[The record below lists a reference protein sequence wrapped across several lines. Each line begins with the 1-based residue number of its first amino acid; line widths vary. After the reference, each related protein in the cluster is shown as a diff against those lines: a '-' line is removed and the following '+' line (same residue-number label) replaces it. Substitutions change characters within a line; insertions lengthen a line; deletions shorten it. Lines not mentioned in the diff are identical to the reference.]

1 MAICEH
7 LIAADIAASC
17 ATPIRAGVE
26 PVGYIINKADIK
38 SITEEDG
45 IVSVI
50 DLLSG
55 KKAYQIQ
62 QLGQQPFNGTQNE
75 FVEGDYMNT
84 FNKTV
89 AFAVLDN
96 SPSVSKDIIE
106 PLANG
111 EFVVILENKYKVDS
125 KQNAFEIIGLEAGAR
140 MTSATQNK
148 YENQSAW
155 IIELLETE
163 VPTANK
169 FVWNETYAKTKEML
183 DNLLTPAA

>member
-17 ATPIRAGVE
+17 ASPIRAGVE
-26 PVGYIINKADIK
+26 QVGYIINKSDIE
-38 SITEEDG
+38 SIVEEDG
-45 IVSVI
+45 IVTSIV
-50 DLLSG
+50 LKKG
-55 KKAYQIQ
+55 KRAYQIQ

-89 AFAVLDN
+89 AFVVLGN

-111 EFVVILENKYKVDS
+111 EFVVVYENKYKVDS
-125 KQNAFEIIGLEAGAR
+125 LQNAFEIVGAEVGAR
-140 MTSATQNK
+140 MTSASQNK

-155 IIELLETE
+155 TIELLESE

-169 FVWNETYAKTKEML
+169 FVWNETYVKTKEML

>member
-1 MAICEH
+1 MFCEH
-7 LIAADIAASC
+7 LIAADIAANC
-17 ATPIRAGVE
+17 ASPIRAGVE
-26 PVGYIINKADIK
+26 AVGYIINKADIK
-38 SITEEDG
+38 SVTEEDG

-55 KKAYQIQ
+55 KRAYQIQ
-62 QLGQQPFNGTQNE
+62 QLGQQPFNGTNNE

-89 AFAVLDN
+89 AFAILNN

-111 EFVVILENKYKVDS
+111 EFVVIIENKYKVDS
-125 KQNAFEIIGLEAGAR
+125 LQNAFEIIGLEAGAR
-140 MTSATQNK
+140 MSSANQNK
-148 YENQSAW
+148 YDNQSAW
-155 IIELLETE
+155 TVELLESE

-169 FVWNETYAKTKEML
+169 FVWNETYVKTKEML
-183 DNLLTPAA
+183 DNLLVPAP